1 MPLINERKQR
11 LYIMK
16 ATIEISMY
24 PLSNDYIQRVLD
36 FLETLNQHD
45 NITVETNGL
54 STQIFGDYDD
64 LMDILKLEI
73 FKVLAAQDA
82 IFVLKIG
89 KGILKY
95 KEE

>member
-1 MPLINERKQR
+1 
-11 LYIMK
+11 MK

-24 PLSNDYIQRVLD
+24 PLSDDYIQRVLD

-64 LMDILKLEI
+64 LIDILKMEI
-73 FKVLAAQDA
+73 FKVLTAQDA

-95 KEE
+95 QEE

>member
-1 MPLINERKQR
+1 
-11 LYIMK
+11 MK

-24 PLSNDYIQRVLD
+24 PLSDDYIERVLD
-36 FLETLNQHD
+36 FLKILNQYE

-54 STQIFGDYDD
+54 STQVFGEYEE
-64 LMDILKLEI
+64 LMEILKMEM
-73 FKVLAAQDA
+73 FKVLMAQNA

-95 KEE
+95 AES

>member
-1 MPLINERKQR
+1 
-11 LYIMK
+11 MK

-24 PLSNDYIQRVLD
+24 PLSDDYIQRVLD
-36 FLETLNQHD
+36 FLEVLNQYE

-54 STQIFGDYDD
+54 STQIFGEYED

-73 FKVLAAQDA
+73 FKVLIAQNA
-82 IFVLKIG
+82 IFILKIG

-95 KEE
+95 EES

>member
-1 MPLINERKQR
+1 
-11 LYIMK
+11 MK

-24 PLSNDYIQRVLD
+24 PLSDDYIERVLD
-36 FLETLNQHD
+36 FLKILNQYE

-54 STQIFGDYDD
+54 STQVFGEYEE
-64 LMDILKLEI
+64 LMEILKMEM
-73 FKVLAAQDA
+73 FKVLIAQNA

-95 KEE
+95 AES

>member
-1 MPLINERKQR
+1 
-11 LYIMK
+11 MK

-24 PLSNDYIQRVLD
+24 PLSDDYIQRVLD
-36 FLETLNQHD
+36 FLKTLNQHD

-64 LMDILKLEI
+64 LMEILKMEI
-73 FKVLAAQDA
+73 FKVLMAQDA

-95 KEE
+95 QEE

>member
-1 MPLINERKQR
+1 
-11 LYIMK
+11 MK

-24 PLSNDYIQRVLD
+24 PLSDDYIQRVLD

-64 LMDILKLEI
+64 LMEILKMEI
-73 FKVLAAQDA
+73 FKVLMAQDA

-95 KEE
+95 QEE